1 MTAPL
6 EREVAPVGEE
16 IHLPGPS
23 VDPILLAVGIT
34 IALVG
39 VATSLLMVIAGSL
52 LSLVIIVRWIA
63 GARRDIDELPL
74 HSDH

>member
-6 EREVAPVGEE
+6 EREVPPVGEE

-23 VDPILLAVGIT
+23 IDPILLAVGIT

-39 VATSLLMVIAGSL
+39 VATSLLMVIAGGL

>member
-23 VDPILLAVGIT
+23 IDPLLLTVGIT
-34 IALVG
+34 IALIG
-39 VATSLLMVIAGSL
+39 VVTSLLMVIAGGL

-74 HSDH
+74 HADH

>member
-6 EREVAPVGEE
+6 EREVAPAGEE

-23 VDPILLAVGIT
+23 VDPILLAFGIT

-39 VATSLLMVIAGSL
+39 VATSLLMVIAGGL

>member
-1 MTAPL
+1 MSSL
-6 EREVAPVGEE
+6 EREVPPAGEQ

-23 VDPILLAVGIT
+23 MDPVLLTVGFT

-39 VATSLLMVIAGSL
+39 VTTSIVMVIAGGL

-63 GARRDIDELPL
+63 GVRRDIDELPL

>member
-1 MTAPL
+1 MSTPL
-6 EREVAPVGEE
+6 EREVPPAGEE

-23 VDPILLAVGIT
+23 MDPLLLAVGIT

-39 VATSLLMVIAGSL
+39 VVTSILMVIAGGL

-74 HSDH
+74 HTDH